1 MAFARWLEMVSQQVC
16 VRGVGLKVG
25 TGRVAMR
32 RHLALDGEAQR
43 DLVAPRGAPLPARV
57 HQDEVRVVRLERG
70 AVRRV
75 VCSTGGVLDRA

>member
-1 MAFARWLEMVSQQVC
+1 MGVGVRRWGTGAGM
-16 VRGVGLKVG
+16 GAWGLKVG
-25 TGRVAMR
+25 TGRVATR
-32 RHLALDGEAQR
+32 GHLALDGEAQR

-70 AVRRV
+70 AVGRV